1 MLSFTKLHHILRVV
15 SLKVPHGQ
23 DFVIV
28 SHSLPV
34 QKNSSVYTYMYVC
47 VYTNLFENIA
57 ISHFKNMPN
66 CFFVVVLAQTSL
78 LLAHT
83 ADNLFTFYVLRF
95 YKSWQDW
102 IEPCEG
108 LFFLSFFSSY
118 RQPNYLST
126 TIFNQVFNKFV
137 IALNQISNS
146 QSRIKQLT

>member
-1 MLSFTKLHHILRVV
+1 MLSFTKLHHILRRQ
-15 SLKVPHGQ
+15 SK
-23 DFVIV
+23 
-28 SHSLPV
+28 
-34 QKNSSVYTYMYVC
+34 SSSWPGFCYRKPLTPCSKEFLCIYMYVC